1 MRLHEVFPDPPNDAL
16 RRAAVRDD
24 WDAFVAAADAHPAP
38 SSAVLRAE
46 ADALAARLEARA
58 ETGFVPARLADADP
72 ARPVVNAGQQAYIDY
87 RLGMAAKVDALDAC
101 RAPAFCDWVEY
112 DTFASDRLFSR
123 TDLPSPDPRSAEP
136 RLTLRFHPGV
146 RAHGKKDLRRVPP
159 PDAAALDRVR
169 AELRGAVTLTARAV
183 PGFDVRAA
191 RRALDEVWVDYAFA
205 AARAE
210 HAGDFNLLWTTRT
223 LRRLGWRTPFVP
235 LGELWDAPGIM
246 RITAETLVPFVRE
259 NACFVE
265 AANEGIRLAAPH
277 HCGMSPRETGHLPL
291 AMTDPATG
299 IRFPV
304 RVARRGADHVIEG
317 AGAVPFSASV
327 GGAGEDELLTFLHAH
342 RGRVTPNVFAPIF
355 QFRAGVG
362 GVLNGK
368 GAIRYTLVVAH
379 VLERLFGVPHPPNF
393 LCAGPYRGP
402 DPFADARAAAGTT
415 PAEVEPTLLARLLA
429 AGPDAVRA
437 ETAAVWR

>member
-1 MRLHEVFPDPPNDAL
+1 MRLHEVFPDPPNASL
-16 RRAAVRDD
+16 RRAAVCDD
-24 WDAFVAAADAHPAP
+24 WEAFVAAADRHPAP
-38 SSAVLRAE
+38 PAATLLAE

-72 ARPVVNAGQQAYIDY
+72 ARPVINAGQQAYIDY
-87 RLGMAAKVDALDAC
+87 RLGMVAKVDALEGC

-123 TDLPSPDPRSAEP
+123 TDLPSPDPRNAEP
-136 RLTLRFHPGV
+136 RLTLRFHPGA
-146 RAHGKKDLRRVPP
+146 RTHGKKDLRSVPP
-159 PDAAALDRVR
+159 PDAAVLARVR
-169 AELRGAVTLTARAV
+169 AELRGAVTLAARAV
-183 PGFDVRAA
+183 PGFDPRAA
-191 RRALDEVWVDYAFA
+191 RRALDRVWEDYAFA

-235 LGELWDAPGIM
+235 LGELWDAPGTM
-246 RITAETLVPFVRE
+246 RGTAETLVPFVRE

-277 HCGMSPRETGHLPL
+277 DCGMSPRPPGHLPL
-291 AMTDPATG
+291 ALTDPASG
-299 IRFPV
+299 IRFPL
-304 RVARRGADHVIEG
+304 RVVRRGVDHLIEG
-317 AGAVPFSASV
+317 AGPVPFTASV
-327 GGAGEDELLTFLHAH
+327 GGAGEDELLAFLHAH

-379 VLERLFGVPHPPNF
+379 VLERLFGIPHPPNF
-393 LCAGPYRGP
+393 LCAGAYRGP
-402 DPFADARAAAGTT
+402 DPFADARAAAGAP
-415 PAEVEPTLLARLLA
+415 PAQVEPTLLTRLIA
-429 AGPDAVRA
+429 ADPAAVRA
-437 ETAAVWR
+437 EVAAVWR